1 MDGSSASCS
10 VRNDLSK
17 KQHFNLPFRKC
28 CSRNCRSSNCAE
40 KVDCADGR
48 HSFQRIWKVY
58 LCRKC
63 NAKTNPLERRYCIH
77 VKRDVYFDYWN
88 VFGRAFE
95 WTIDF
100 WDACRC
106 YNSSHRQI
114 QSKRSCAYFITPL
127 FDGLCNHRGF
137 SANKNVG
144 Q

>member
-114 QSKRSCAYFITPL
+114 QSKRSCAYFITPTIIIT
-127 FDGLCNHRGF
+127 
-137 SANKNVG
+137 V
-144 Q
+144 